1 MSLAFNPG
9 LKNRRK
15 KANMIWQLDLSILT
29 LIVICAFAT
38 IMVKDLLSA
47 AIIFGAYS
55 FLMCL
60 LWTEMGAVDVAFTEA
75 SVGAG
80 VSTVLFI
87 AAVHQTTRRVGFRKS
102 GRGLSKAVGLV
113 AALLTGLVLVI
124 AEKDFPGFANPFTPA
139 SLHVSPYYI
148 TQTLHDTNV
157 PNMVTS
163 VLADYRGFDTMFETA
178 VIFTA
183 GLAVIAILRRYKKD
197 DRCDLP
203 DPHVISAGYPDTI
216 IRFVARQLVPFIQL
230 FALYVVAHGHHS
242 PGGGFQGG
250 VILGA
255 SFILLAISYDSR
267 MIIGRMSEKWN
278 ILLGNIGVLIYAGI
292 GFLCLLLGANFL
304 DYSILSKVLP
314 ATDKIMA
321 RSHGMLGIETGVA
334 IAVMAIVVSIYI
346 NIVSCGK
353 YDKDE

>member
-1 MSLAFNPG
+1 
-9 LKNRRK
+9 
-15 KANMIWQLDLSILT
+15 MIWQLDLSVLT

-80 VSTVLFI
+80 VSTVLFF
-87 AAVHQTTRRVGFRKS
+87 AAVYQTTRRVGVRKS
-102 GRGLSKAVGLV
+102 GRMLSKAVALV
-113 AALLTGLVLVI
+113 AALLTGLVLLI
-124 AEKDFPGFANPFTPA
+124 AEADFPGFGDLFTPA

-183 GLAVIAILRRYKKD
+183 GLAVIAILRRFKQE

-203 DPHVISAGYPDTI
+203 EPYVISAGYPDTI

-255 SFILLAISYDSR
+255 SFILLAISYDFKVVLG
-267 MIIGRMSEKWN
+267 IMSERWN
-278 ILLGNIGVLIYAGI
+278 VLLGNIGVFIYAGI

-304 DYSILSKVLP
+304 DYSMLSKILP

-321 RSHGMLGIETGVA
+321 RSHGMLGIEIGVA
-334 IAVMAIVVSIYI
+334 IAVMAIVISIYL
-346 NIVSCGK
+346 NIVSHGK
-353 YDKDE
+353 YDKGL

>member
-1 MSLAFNPG
+1 
-9 LKNRRK
+9 
-15 KANMIWQLDLSILT
+15 MIWQLDLSILT

-47 AIIFGAYS
+47 AIIFGGYS

-87 AAVHQTTRRVGFRKS
+87 AAVYQTSRKVKPRKS
-102 GRGLSKAVGLV
+102 GRALAKIIGLL

-124 AEKDFPGFANPFTPA
+124 AEADFPGFASPFSPA
-139 SLHVSPYYI
+139 SLHLSPYYI

-163 VLADYRGFDTMFETA
+163 VLADYRGFDTMFET
-178 VIFTA
+178 VVVFTA
-183 GLAVIAILRRYKKD
+183 GLAVIAILRRYKKE
-197 DRCDLP
+197 DRCDFP
-203 DPHVISAGYPDTI
+203 EPYVVSEGYPDTI
-216 IRFVARQLVPFIQL
+216 IRFIARQLVPFIQL

-255 SFILLAISYDSR
+255 SFILLAISYDFT
-267 MIIGRMSEKWN
+267 MIKEIMSERSN
-278 ILLGNIGVLIYAGI
+278 VLLGNIGVLIYAGI

-314 ATDKIMA
+314 ATDTVMA
-321 RSHGMLGIETGVA
+321 RSHGMLGIEIGVA
-334 IAVMAIVVSIYI
+334 IAVMAIVISIYL
-346 NIVSCGK
+346 NIVSLGK
-353 YDKDE
+353 YDKGL